1 MIDKRL
7 ATLVVG
13 NKIFFFNEEGRYT
26 SVSVNEA
33 RKMDFINVQFK
44 HFGAY
49 LEYMP
54 KNKLCAICGIG
65 NYHGNYYALERALL
79 WLREGESFE
88 ELKEN
93 IRRFYI
99 EKSKI
104 SNMRNIVLKHEEDK
118 CFFFDSKG
126 RYLSV
131 CEEQIFQT
139 SVIDVGVDGRGGVWF
154 YEKLRTYPLQEI
166 GMDDRKALKMAISKL
181 KIGDSLSI
189 LRKNYYKIKKM
200 S

>member
-65 NYHGNYYALERALL
+65 NYHGNSPVLNLVQEAKN
-79 WLREGESFE
+79 G
-88 ELKEN
+88 KG
-93 IRRFYI
+93 
-99 EKSKI
+99 KSKI
-104 SNMRNIVLKHEEDK
+104 YVNQENELLREKAETLEGYVEPFEMKDNIAHKIFEENPEILK
-118 CFFFDSKG
+118 
-126 RYLSV
+126 
-131 CEEQIFQT
+131 
-139 SVIDVGVDGRGGVWF
+139 
-154 YEKLRTYPLQEI
+154 
-166 GMDDRKALKMAISKL
+166 
-181 KIGDSLSI
+181 
-189 LRKNYYKIKKM
+189 
-200 S
+200 